1 MDIKTEAPELLPFL
15 DEELRLPAIPT
26 KHKKML
32 SAIYYLA
39 TKIEPEKEY
48 SEQDINLIINKWTV
62 FRDPATLRI
71 EMYNNYLIDRKQDCS
86 CYRRKRELPTLAE
99 FIAKNT

>member
-15 DEELRLPAIPT
+15 DEELRLTAIPT

-48 SEQDINLIINKWTV
+48 SEQDINL
-62 FRDPATLRI
+62 
-71 EMYNNYLIDRKQDCS
+71 
-86 CYRRKRELPTLAE
+86 
-99 FIAKNT
+99 